1 MQESFSFGPV
11 FDRNNKILIL
21 GSFPSV
27 QSRAAGFYYANPQN
41 RFWRVLAAV
50 YREAVPETVEEKRAL
65 LLSHG
70 LALWDVLERCEIQGS
85 SDASIRAA
93 VPARIETVT
102 DCADIRRV
110 LVNGSTAAKYYARY
124 LEAKTGIPAVCLP
137 STSPA
142 NASYRL
148 ERLTELWGKALR
160 AEEA

>member
-1 MQESFSFGPV
+1 MQESYSFGPV
-11 FDRNNKILIL
+11 FDRNSRILIL

-41 RFWRVLAAV
+41 RFWRMIAAV
-50 YREAVPETVEEKRAL
+50 YGEAVPATVEKKKAL
-65 LLSHG
+65 LLSHK

-93 VPARIETVT
+93 VPVAIETIT
-102 DCADIRRV
+102 ATANIHRI
-110 LVNGSTAAKYYARY
+110 LVNGSAAAKYYARY
-124 LEAKTGIPAVCLP
+124 LEPKTGIKAVCLP

-148 ERLTELWGKALR
+148 ERLVALWGEALR
-160 AEEA
+160 GREI